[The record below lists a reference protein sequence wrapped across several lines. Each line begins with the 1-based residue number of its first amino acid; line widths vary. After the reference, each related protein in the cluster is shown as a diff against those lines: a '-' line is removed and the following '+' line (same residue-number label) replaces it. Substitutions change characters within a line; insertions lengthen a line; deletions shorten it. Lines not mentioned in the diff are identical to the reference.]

1 MATVFTASAGRHAA
15 LTAEREAVAL
25 NRREAH
31 RASALV
37 AVLVGGLAA
46 WCAFGQEPA
55 RTVRDGI
62 FSRAQ
67 VDRGRHEFNAICMN
81 CHEIA
86 EFTGAGAYL
95 EQMEGKTVW
104 EALEYIWAE
113 MPEDEPASLDPRDYA
128 AILAYTLSEYG
139 LPAGEADMPIDKA
152 SLERVRFARPAA
164 TE

>member
-1 MATVFTASAGRHAA
+1 MPLSRWKSRGLAA
-15 LTAEREAVAL
+15 CA
-25 NRREAH
+25 
-31 RASALV
+31 
-37 AVLVGGLAA
+37 AVLAGGLAA
-46 WCAFGQEPA
+46 WSAFGQAPS

-67 VDRGRHEFNAICMN
+67 VERGRHEFNAICMN
-81 CHEIA
+81 CHEIE

-104 EALEYIWAE
+104 EAFEYIWAE

-128 AILAYTLSEYG
+128 AILAYTLSAYG

-152 SLERVRFARPAA
+152 ALESVRFARPAA
-164 TE
+164 E